1 MASTKKRIILI
12 EGKQTEHPSFFFSL
26 QSKGY
31 EVDLARNGANA
42 IAKMTE
48 RPADIAVLD
57 AVSLHTS
64 GKQIKKKKKKKFPNL
79 HVILIVDDS
88 YDKSKLSSEADIV
101 LSHPFTLHKLM
112 NRINVILADS
122 ERESIVDAGSIKFDP
137 ELQIVFA
144 HGNSFALT
152 PRVSALL
159 EMLIDNQGEIV
170 PREDLYREVWKTD
183 NVDDMRT
190 LDVHIRWLRE
200 AIEEDPKRPKLLQTI
215 RGKGYRL
222 LMPNQTFVR

>member
-64 GKQIKKKKKKKFPNL
+64 GKQIISSLKKKFPNL
-79 HVILIVDDS
+79 HVILIVDDT

-222 LMPNQTFVR
+222 LMPNQTFAR

>member
-1 MASTKKRIILI
+1 M
-12 EGKQTEHPSFFFSL
+12 
-26 QSKGY
+26 
-31 EVDLARNGANA
+31 DLARNGANA

-48 RPADIAVLD
+48 KPADIAVLD

-64 GKQIKKKKKKKFPNL
+64 GKQIISSLKKKFPEL
-79 HVILIVDDS
+79 HVILIVDDT

-215 RGKGYRL
+215 RGQGYRL

>member
-48 RPADIAVLD
+48 KPADIAVLD

-64 GKQIKKKKKKKFPNL
+64 GKQIISSLKKKFPEL
-79 HVILIVDDS
+79 HVILIVDDT

-101 LSHPFTLHKLM
+101 LSHPFMLHKLM

-215 RGKGYRL
+215 RGQGYRL

>member
-1 MASTKKRIILI
+1 MASTKKRLILI

-31 EVDLARNGANA
+31 DVDLARNGANA

-64 GKQIKKKKKKKFPNL
+64 GKQIINSLKKKFPEL

-159 EMLIDNQGEIV
+159 QMLINNQGEIV

-222 LMPNQTFVR
+222 LMPNQTITR

>member
-1 MASTKKRIILI
+1 
-12 EGKQTEHPSFFFSL
+12 
-26 QSKGY
+26 
-31 EVDLARNGANA
+31 VD
-42 IAKMTE
+42 E
-48 RPADIAVLD
+48 
-57 AVSLHTS
+57 
-64 GKQIKKKKKKKFPNL
+64 
-79 HVILIVDDS
+79 S

-101 LSHPFTLHKLM
+101 LTHPFTLHKLM

-122 ERESIVDAGSIKFDP
+122 ERDSIVDAGSIKFDP

-159 EMLIDNQGEIV
+159 EMLIDNQGQIV
-170 PREDLYREVWKTD
+170 PREDLYREVWKTE

-222 LMPNQTFVR
+222 LMPNQAF

>member
-64 GKQIKKKKKKKFPNL
+64 GKQIISSLKKKFPNL

-122 ERESIVDAGSIKFDP
+122 ERESIVYAGSIKFDP

>member
-31 EVDLARNGANA
+31 EVDLARNGVNA
-42 IAKMTE
+42 IAKMNE
-48 RPADIAVLD
+48 HPADIAVLD
-57 AVSLHTS
+57 AASLHTS
-64 GKQIKKKKKKKFPNL
+64 GKQIISSLKKKFPRL
-79 HVILIVDDS
+79 HVILIVDES
-88 YDKSKLSSEADIV
+88 YDRSKLSADADIV
-101 LSHPFTLHKLM
+101 LTHPFTLHKLM

-122 ERESIVDAGSIKFDP
+122 NSDSIVDAGSLKFDP
-137 ELQIVFA
+137 DIQVVFA

-159 EMLIDNQGEIV
+159 EMLIRNQGEIV
-170 PREDLYREVWKTD
+170 PREDLYREVWKTE

-200 AIEEDPKRPKLLQTI
+200 AIESDPKHPKLLQTI

-222 LMPNQTFVR
+222 LMPGQLL

>member
-1 MASTKKRIILI
+1 M
-12 EGKQTEHPSFFFSL
+12 
-26 QSKGY
+26 
-31 EVDLARNGANA
+31 DLARNGANA

-48 RPADIAVLD
+48 KPADIAVLD

-64 GKQIKKKKKKKFPNL
+64 GKQIISSLKKKFPEL
-79 HVILIVDDS
+79 HVILIVDDT

>member
-31 EVDLARNGANA
+31 DVDLARNGVNA
-42 IAKMTE
+42 IAKMNE
-48 RPADIAVLD
+48 HPADIAVLD
-57 AVSLHTS
+57 AASLHTS
-64 GKQIKKKKKKKFPNL
+64 GKQIISSLKKKFPKL

-88 YDKSKLSSEADIV
+88 YDKSKLSPEADIV
-101 LSHPFTLHKLM
+101 LTHPFTLHKLM
-112 NRINVILADS
+112 NRINVILADRES
-122 ERESIVDAGSIKFDP
+122 ESIVDAGSIRFDP
-137 ELQIVFA
+137 DLQIVFA
-144 HGNSFALT
+144 HGNSYALT

-159 EMLIDNQGEIV
+159 EMLIENQGEIV
-170 PREDLYREVWKTD
+170 PREDLYRKVWKTD

-222 LMPNQTFVR
+222 LLPGQLEEL

>member
-31 EVDLARNGANA
+31 DVDLARNGVNA
-42 IAKMTE
+42 VAKMNE
-48 RPADIAVLD
+48 HPADIAVLD
-57 AVSLHTS
+57 AASLHTS
-64 GKQIKKKKKKKFPNL
+64 GKQIISSLKKKFPKL
-79 HVILIVDDS
+79 HVILIVDDT
-88 YDKSKLSSEADIV
+88 YNKSKLSSEADIV
-101 LSHPFTLHKLM
+101 LVHPFTLHKLM

-122 ERESIVDAGSIKFDP
+122 NSDSIVDAGSIKFDP
-137 ELQIVFA
+137 DIQVVFA

-159 EMLIDNQGEIV
+159 EMLIRNQGEIV

-222 LMPNQTFVR
+222 LLPGQTI

>member
-1 MASTKKRIILI
+1 MAAAKKRIILI
-12 EGKQTEHPSFFFSL
+12 EGKQAEHPSFFFSL

-31 EVDLARNGANA
+31 DVDLARNGVNA
-42 IAKMTE
+42 IAKMNE
-48 RPADIAVLD
+48 HPADIAVLD
-57 AVSLHTS
+57 AASLHTS
-64 GKQIKKKKKKKFPNL
+64 GKQIISSLKKKFPKL

-88 YDKSKLSSEADIV
+88 YDKSKMSPDADIV

-190 LDVHIRWLRE
+190 LDVHIRWLGE
-200 AIEEDPKRPKLLQTI
+200 AIEEDPKRPKLLQTS

-222 LMPNQTFVR
+222 LMPNQPIGK

>member
-31 EVDLARNGANA
+31 EVDLARNGVNA
-42 IAKMTE
+42 VATMTE
-48 RPADIAVLD
+48 HPADIAVLD
-57 AVSLHTS
+57 AASLHTS
-64 GKQIKKKKKKKFPNL
+64 GKQIISSLKKKFPKL
-79 HVILIVDDS
+79 RIILIVDES
-88 YDKSKLSSEADIV
+88 YNKNKLSSEADIV
-101 LSHPFTLHKLM
+101 LTHPFTLHKLM

-137 ELQIVFA
+137 ELQIVFS

-159 EMLIDNQGEIV
+159 EMLIDNQGNIV

-200 AIEEDPKRPKLLQTI
+200 AIEEDPKHPKLLQTI

-222 LMPNQTFVR
+222 LLPNQPV

>member
-31 EVDLARNGANA
+31 EVDLARNGVNA
-42 IAKMTE
+42 VAKMTE
-48 RPADIAVLD
+48 HPADIAVLD
-57 AVSLHTS
+57 AASLHTS
-64 GKQIKKKKKKKFPNL
+64 GKQIISSLKKKFPKL
-79 HVILIVDDS
+79 RIILIVDES
-88 YDKSKLSSEADIV
+88 YNKNKLSSEADIV
-101 LSHPFTLHKLM
+101 LTHPFTLHKLM

-137 ELQIVFA
+137 ELQIVFS

-159 EMLIDNQGEIV
+159 EMLIDNQGNIV

-200 AIEEDPKRPKLLQTI
+200 AIEEDPKHPKLLQTI

-222 LMPNQTFVR
+222 LLPNQPF

>member
-12 EGKQTEHPSFFFSL
+12 EGKQTERPSFFFSL

-31 EVDLARNGANA
+31 DVDLARNGANA

-64 GKQIKKKKKKKFPNL
+64 GKQIINSLKKKFPEL
-79 HVILIVDDS
+79 HVILIVDDT

-159 EMLIDNQGEIV
+159 QMLINNQGEIV

-200 AIEEDPKRPKLLQTI
+200 AIEEDPKRPKLLQTV

-222 LMPNQTFVR
+222 LMPNQTITR